1 MPISRPPCLE
11 SHLRDVVLVRVLGST
26 SGLHAPDFLR
36 RAVEDGTMEGEAMTG
51 GSIRCIPDPCSGGGG
66 DWGEEA
72 LEDVEGAS
80 DAV

>member
-1 MPISRPPCLE
+1 
-11 SHLRDVVLVRVLGST
+11 
-26 SGLHAPDFLR
+26 
-36 RAVEDGTMEGEAMTG
+36 MEWEAMTG